1 MTLTWITLT
10 MHCSSVKEQ
19 SVTAEWVGA
28 ARCMSHGTVC
38 VINDAGEEMCPHH
51 VLTGGV
57 LGSRQDSRL
66 LHTPAAICY
75 GVMIHD
81 GVMYAHYL
89 TVGYT
94 WRCVVVY
101 NCNGPRGGKKT
112 NSRYLCRAKR
122 WCQTLTYSTVTRI

>member
-1 MTLTWITLT
+1 M
-10 MHCSSVKEQ
+10 EQ
-19 SVTAEWVGA
+19 SVSSV
-28 ARCMSHGTVC
+28 MLV
-38 VINDAGEEMCPHH
+38 EETCPHH

-94 WRCVVVY
+94 RRCVVVC
-101 NCNGPRGGKKT
+101 NCNDPRGGGGKNEQQVLMQSEEMVSNSYIFYCYKNIGVQVKT
-112 NSRYLCRAKR
+112 L
-122 WCQTLTYSTVTRI
+122 L